1 MAEKKVAIVG
11 IGQTLH
17 DVHPTRSWRSL
28 LNEAV
33 NKALTDAKITID
45 DVKAGYISM
54 GSPEQHGQE
63 HIAGMAS
70 WEIGMWPKGMIHC
83 EDACA
88 SGTAAL
94 RAGWFT
100 ILSGKADIVL
110 VAGVDKN
117 TDNINAWEAIGS
129 DTDVEWEYTFGIA
142 WGPLMAFLKKLHMQR
157 YGSTDEQWL
166 MYPVVTHEYATKN
179 PNCNQYGK
187 KPITLEEAKASP
199 YLFGPAH
206 MVELCPFTDGAC
218 AVVLASE
225 DVAKEL
231 TKKPVYIEHIAVGSD
246 PQVLGNRWQWSDE
259 YGLLEWR
266 GEIEAANECYS
277 KAGITA
283 DDIDVVTV
291 HDSGTCV
298 SPIHLENIGIFKRGE
313 APKKIFEGETRIGGK
328 CPCST
333 HGGMRWLGHP
343 IGASGLNM
351 VHELTL
357 QLRGDAEKDQRQVPN
372 AEVGMFSNEGSNG
385 ASMIVG
391 ILKRGG

>member
-1 MAEKKVAIVG
+1 LQKFWNEAKPGQKILVASYGSGAGSDAFALKVTDKIGSVTRSPKVKDIINAKTYINYATYAKLDRSTREREVNKMAEKKVAIVG

-33 NKALTDAKITID
+33 SKALTDAKITID

-187 KPITLEEAKASP
+187 SL
-199 YLFGPAH
+199 
-206 MVELCPFTDGAC
+206 
-218 AVVLASE
+218 
-225 DVAKEL
+225 
-231 TKKPVYIEHIAVGSD
+231 
-246 PQVLGNRWQWSDE
+246 
-259 YGLLEWR
+259 
-266 GEIEAANECYS
+266 
-277 KAGITA
+277 
-283 DDIDVVTV
+283 
-291 HDSGTCV
+291 
-298 SPIHLENIGIFKRGE
+298 
-313 APKKIFEGETRIGGK
+313 
-328 CPCST
+328 
-333 HGGMRWLGHP
+333 
-343 IGASGLNM
+343 
-351 VHELTL
+351 
-357 QLRGDAEKDQRQVPN
+357 
-372 AEVGMFSNEGSNG
+372 
-385 ASMIVG
+385 
-391 ILKRGG
+391 